1 MKPPRPRALHLR
13 AALVTLSLF
22 TLACASAAQD
32 SEPAQIQTP
41 EPAQTQAPKLEAAAP
56 AAAAKPGR
64 NGVGPFSA
72 DEVTKEPY
80 LITFAGQFPVSGD
93 RADERIDGLVR
104 LSAVCTYGGEVK
116 DIKVVKST
124 NPRWTEVAISAAKG
138 RLLKPAEK
146 DGRPVSQ
153 YITLEYYFHFFY
165 DSGHY
170 GSPGYLTKGVSINEQ
185 PRPEYTAAQL
195 ASGFAGKLFVETVF
209 GKDGEVKGAR
219 LWRVE
224 DARGEPFGEGVPGGL
239 SDKVVEAAL
248 RIKFEPAEYQGI
260 QVTAVREVEY
270 VFPHD
275 APAKH

>member
-1 MKPPRPRALHLR
+1 MKPQRPSPKL
-13 AALVTLSLF
+13 AALAALSLF
-22 TLACASAAQD
+22 ALACASAAQD
-32 SEPAQIQTP
+32 SKP
-41 EPAQTQAPKLEAAAP
+41 E
-56 AAAAKPGR
+56 R
-64 NGVGPFSA
+64 NGVGPFRA

-104 LSAVCTYGGEVK
+104 LSAVCTYSGEVK

-124 NPRWTEVAISAAKG
+124 NPQWTETAISAAKS

-165 DSGHY
+165 DFGVSY
-170 GSPGYLTKGVSINEQ
+170 GGRGFLTKGVKILEQ

-195 ASGFAGKLFVETVF
+195 ASGFSGKLFVETVF
-209 GKDGEVKGAR
+209 GWDGVVEGAR

-224 DARGEPFGEGVPGGL
+224 NARGEPYAEGVPGGL
-239 SDKVVEAAL
+239 SERAVAAAL
-248 RIKFEPAEYQGI
+248 RVKFEPAEYQGI
-260 QVTAVREVEY
+260 RVTAVREVEY
-270 VFPHD
+270 VFPPG
-275 APAKH
+275 APPAPKH